1 MDEYERLV
9 GQAVAEM
16 RSFSEEG
23 IKRAFAALSPI
34 PFDDLLAEFSLW
46 ISELTSGRDVNRL
59 VAEAQLPLPKD
70 PARLV
75 AIVDRNDLQGLHDY
89 VGGDV
94 AKLVASMLMLIASFQ
109 EVVERIG

>member
-9 GQAVAEM
+9 GQAVTEM
-16 RSFSEEG
+16 RSLSQEG
-23 IKRAFAALSPI
+23 MKRAFEALSSI
-34 PFDDLLAEFSLW
+34 PLDDLLAEFSLW
-46 ISELTSGRDVNRL
+46 ISELTSGRDVNVL
-59 VAEAQLPLPKD
+59 IAEAKLPLPED

-75 AIVDRNDLQGLHDY
+75 AIVDRNDLQGLHEY
-89 VGGDV
+89 VGGDL